1 MTNAIA
7 SLQPLRAPS
16 QGKARRPH
24 RRVDAVRTQFT
35 EFLENRLLFATYNA
49 LGDFST
55 TANPNGVWT
64 YGELTNGTFTPDA
77 SFTGGQWAGAGT
89 TNTSSVGT
97 SVSALGLVLKP
108 GQAGASAD
116 LRWTAP
122 ADGTYNIS
130 GSFADFSGNASDDVH
145 LSLNG
150 VSLASNTVGAG
161 GTSSVPITQNSLSVH
176 AGDHVDFVV
185 GPGTDGWDTND
196 QVSVQAT
203 ITSTSGTGGTT
214 STSPL
219 TATVTGKLPT
229 KTLVSGERVTPAFY
243 QTVTLSN
250 NGSTTVTGPVTIDLV
265 AATTQGG
272 ESGDPTIAS
281 VSRRVALRAGRSVRI
296 PVLVRS
302 LPPNVT
308 GDFFVVANVTDP
320 TGLTTTGSSTGTI
333 AVRAAFVDLT
343 GAFTS
348 SPRTGIAAGRRIL
361 LPVLITNAGNIQA
374 KGSLDIDVVASSSTA
389 TVDLGTVTKRIVI
402 NPARRQALLLVE
414 VTPTTMPAGSYTLTG
429 TVDPNHV
436 FNDPTVT
443 NNTFTS
449 AIPLTIR

>member
-1 MTNAIA
+1 MKNAIA
-7 SLQPLRAPS
+7 SLRTPGTPS
-16 QGKARRPH
+16 QGKARRP
-24 RRVDAVRTQFT
+24 RSRVDVVRTQFT
-35 EFLENRLLFATYNA
+35 EHLENRLLFATYNA

-55 TANPNGVWT
+55 TANPNGAWS
-64 YGELTNGTFTPDA
+64 YGELINGTFTADT

-97 SVSALGLVLKP
+97 NVNALGLVLKP

-122 ADGTYNIS
+122 ADGTYNIT
-130 GSFADFSGNASDDVH
+130 GSFADFTGNASDDVR
-145 LSLNG
+145 LFLNG
-150 VSLASNTVGAG
+150 VSLTTGTVGAG
-161 GTSSVPITQNSLSVH
+161 GTSSVPITQDSISVH
-176 AGDHVDFVV
+176 AGNTVDFVV
-185 GPGTDGWDTND
+185 GPGSDGWDTND

-203 ITSTSGTGGTT
+203 ITSTSDTGGTT

-219 TATVTGKLPT
+219 QATVSGKLPT

-243 QTVTLSN
+243 QRVTLAN
-250 NGSTTVTGPVTIDLV
+250 NGTTTVTGPVTIELV
-265 AATTQGG
+265 AATTQAG
-272 ESGDPTIAS
+272 ESGDPSIAS
-281 VSRRVALRAGRSVRI
+281 VSRRVNLRPGRSVRF

-308 GDFFVVANVTDP
+308 GDFYVVANVTDP
-320 TGLTTTGSSTGTI
+320 TGITTTGASASTI

-343 GAFTS
+343 GAFRS
-348 SPRTGIAAGRRIL
+348 SPRTVVPGRRIL
-361 LPVLITNAGNIQA
+361 LPVLVTNAGNIQA
-374 KGSLDIDVVASSSTA
+374 KGSLDIDVVASSSDA

-402 NPARRQALLLVE
+402 NPARRQAVLLVE
-414 VTPTTMPAGSYTLTG
+414 VTPTSMPAGTYTLTG

-436 FNDPTVT
+436 FNDTTVT

-449 AIPLTIR
+449 AIPLMIR